1 MSGTSNLHNYQIII
15 DRLFQYLVCHHL
27 SPPSPLLL
35 WTSIILKLPTLILQG
50 WILRGCAKAPFP
62 GPSTASSTTFTS
74 LPLSFCQFLQGC
86 LVFDWWKSCKN
97 IIFFSVSHSLNVMD
111 FIRYA
116 PLWFS
121 APHGYHRLTLISL
134 VRYRLFFPD
143 IELLFNPTNII
154 SHQAWM
160 IEHLLQIWNFQ
171 DIHMVFFLFMYMSGS
186 IPSSLRRNP
195 IGVLFFKP
203 KVSATL
209 DTWKKISAIIKLGGQ
224 NEQLR
229 YESSTLILCK
239 ELSSTIFALW
249 VCQASVTPVQIST
262 FCNI

>member
-74 LPLSFCQFLQGC
+74 LPLFFCQFLQAWY
-86 LVFDWWKSCKN
+86 VFDLRKSCKN
-97 IIFFSVSHSLNVMD
+97 INIFSVSHSLNVTD
-111 FIRYA
+111 FTRYA

-143 IELLFNPTNII
+143 NPVQPNLYYI
-154 SHQAWM
+154 S
-160 IEHLLQIWNFQ
+160 
-171 DIHMVFFLFMYMSGS
+171 
-186 IPSSLRRNP
+186 SSLDDQTFASDLKLSRYSHGLLLIHVHVRFNSKLIEEKP
-195 IGVLFFKP
+195 HWRPFLQTKSLRYIGYL
-203 KVSATL
+203 
-209 DTWKKISAIIKLGGQ
+209 KKNKCHNQIGGQ
-224 NEQLR
+224 NEQLPCFWCSDTAR
-229 YESSTLILCK
+229 MRVGVSTWAGRRRWRWRRGCRWIGRGP
-239 ELSSTIFALW
+239 SR
-249 VCQASVTPVQIST
+249 
-262 FCNI
+262 